1 MTLVYELSLDW
12 FLGRHR
18 AWQIFS
24 VWQALKLPSQKSPM
38 NETFPIFLEE
48 FQPFGG
54 LSTVKQSSHWVAGQT
69 FDNRLPSRLQNM
81 NENRAVWSV

>member
-1 MTLVYELSLDW
+1 MNYLWTGFWEDTELGKSSL
-12 FLGRHR
+12 L
-18 AWQIFS
+18 
-24 VWQALKLPSQKSPM
+24 WQALKLPSQKGPM
-38 NETFPIFLEE
+38 NETFPIFLEG